1 MSVRTNEE
9 GFEELQEGTDNLSED
24 AQSVKWKAK

>member
-1 MSVRTNEE
+1 MMSVRTNEE

-24 AQSVKWKAK
+24 AQSVK